1 MTDFYVLLYTLLIL
15 SMKIKTLGNK
25 SCTLDHVMRCSEVNL
40 ALICD
45 NIVFYVLLLSIFTS
59 I

>member
-45 NIVFYVLLLSIFTS
+45 IVFYVLLLSIFTS

>member
-45 NIVFYVLLLSIFTS
+45 NIV
-59 I
+59 